1 MNGFVASVVAASVAV
16 SGLFLQVVEPSP
28 ASATA
33 QNMIVAAAAG
43 KECHLWL
50 QQPVIQTM
58 IQWTI

>member
-16 SGLFLQVVEPSP
+16 SGLFLHVVEPSP

-43 KECHLWL
+43 KE
-50 QQPVIQTM
+50 
-58 IQWTI
+58 

>member
-16 SGLFLQVVEPSP
+16 NGLFLQVVEPSP

-43 KECHLWL
+43 KE
-50 QQPVIQTM
+50 
-58 IQWTI
+58 